1 MKKLLFFFSMVVAG
15 THGMSQANVEILGDN
30 INSLSA
36 ELRPTISFDGKKL
49 YYIVEG
55 VTIDES
61 KSKKFGQSVWYS
73 ELDAKNKWGKAVKCS
88 TPINGQI
95 DNAVFWVS
103 PDGNNVLIRGAYQNG
118 KLSGRGFSLC
128 TKTAG
133 VWGEPSKI
141 NIAGYAAMSI
151 DIYSG
156 ASMSNDG
163 KVLILYFSEEKNND
177 NNDIYISKNIDQNN
191 WSVPV
196 KVTSLSNDDDDEIS
210 PFVAAD
216 NVTLYFSSNRIG
228 GLGGHDIWMTKRLD
242 NSWLKWSNPINM
254 GDSVNS
260 EKWEAYF
267 STDAAGE
274 YGYLST
280 NKNAIGETDIAKVK
294 LNKWQQA
301 KSFVQLKG
309 KMVNAKSNKEID
321 ANITYDVISEDG
333 VKTVTVPVTNGNY
346 SISLPYGKKYVIKSN
361 ADNYFEVKDTLDL
374 MIADLNKEVSRD
386 YYLVPEIVI
395 NDYNDTLKLDQDGN
409 IVERKRINLD
419 DNLTDLKPGEILVTN
434 NILFDFAKSLLRNE
448 AFTELDKIVRM
459 MRANPSMKIELS
471 AHTDEIGNAKRNQDL
486 SEDRAFAA
494 KQYLLSKNVED
505 NRIISKGFGKTMP
518 IASNKTEAGRQKNR
532 RVEFKILEK

>member
-1 MKKLLFFFSMVVAG
+1 MKKLLFLFSMVVSAANVVAQ
-15 THGMSQANVEILGDN
+15 TNVEILGDN
-30 INSLSA
+30 INSVSA
-36 ELRPTISFDGKKL
+36 ELRPTVSFDGKKL

-55 VTIDES
+55 ITVDES
-61 KSKKFGQSVWYS
+61 KSKKFGQTVWFS
-73 ELDAKNKWGKAVKCS
+73 ELDTKNKWGKAVKC
-88 TPINGQI
+88 TLPINGQL

-103 PDGNNVLIRGAYQNG
+103 PDGNTVLIRGAYQNG
-118 KLSGRGFSLC
+118 KLSGKGFSFC
-128 TKTAG
+128 TKSAG
-133 VWGEPSKI
+133 VWGEPKKI
-141 NIAGYAAMSI
+141 NIAGYAGMSI

-163 KVLILYFSEEKNND
+163 KVLFLYFSEEKNND
-177 NNDIYISKNIDQNN
+177 NNDIYISKNIDENN

-196 KVTSLSNDDDDEIS
+196 KVTSLSYDDYDEIS
-210 PFVAAD
+210 PFLASD
-216 NVTLYFSSNRIG
+216 NVTLYFSSNRTG

-242 NSWLKWSNPINM
+242 NSWLKWSNPVNM

-274 YGYLST
+274 FGYFST
-280 NKNAIGETDIAKVK
+280 NKNSLGETDIAKVK

-309 KMVNAKSNKEID
+309 KIVNAKSNKAVD
-321 ANITYDVISEDG
+321 AKLSYDVISEDG
-333 VKTVTVPVTNGNY
+333 IKTVTVSATNGNY
-346 SISLPYGKKYVIKSN
+346 SITLPYGKKYVISSN
-361 ADNYFEVKDTLDL
+361 SDNYFEVKDTIDL
-374 MIADLNKEVSRD
+374 FASDLNKEINRD
-386 YYLVPEIVI
+386 FYLVPEIVI

-434 NILFDFAKSLLRNE
+434 NILFDFSKALLRNE
-448 AFTELDKIVRM
+448 AFAELDKIVRM

-471 AHTDEIGNAKRNQDL
+471 AYTDEIGNEKRNQDL

-494 KQYLLSKNVED
+494 KQYLLSKTIAA
-505 NRIISKGFGKTMP
+505 NRIIAKGFGKRNP
-518 IASNKTEAGRQKNR
+518 IASNKTEEGRQKNR

>member
-1 MKKLLFFFSMVVAG
+1 MKKLLFLFSMVVSAANVVAQ
-15 THGMSQANVEILGDN
+15 TNVEILGDN
-30 INSLSA
+30 INSVSA
-36 ELRPTISFDGKKL
+36 ELRPTVSFDGKKL

-55 VTIDES
+55 ITVDES
-61 KSKKFGQSVWYS
+61 KSKKFGQTVWFS
-73 ELDAKNKWGKAVKCS
+73 ELDTKNKWGKAVKC
-88 TPINGQI
+88 TLPINGQL

-103 PDGNNVLIRGAYQNG
+103 PDGNTVLIRGAYQNG
-118 KLSGRGFSLC
+118 KLSGKGFSFC
-128 TKTAG
+128 TKSAG
-133 VWGEPSKI
+133 VWGEPKKI
-141 NIAGYAAMSI
+141 NIAGYAGMSI

-163 KVLILYFSEEKNND
+163 KVLFLYFSEEKNND
-177 NNDIYISKNIDQNN
+177 NNDIYISKNIDENN

-196 KVTSLSNDDDDEIS
+196 KVTSLSYDDYDEIS
-210 PFVAAD
+210 PFLASD
-216 NVTLYFSSNRIG
+216 NVTLYFSSNRTG

-242 NSWLKWSNPINM
+242 NSWLKWSNPVNM

-274 YGYLST
+274 FGYFST
-280 NKNAIGETDIAKVK
+280 NKNSLGETDIAKVK

-309 KMVNAKSNKEID
+309 KIVNAKSNKAVD
-321 ANITYDVISEDG
+321 AKLSYDVISEDG
-333 VKTVTVPVTNGNY
+333 IKTVTVSATNGNY
-346 SISLPYGKKYVIKSN
+346 SITLPYGKKYVISSN
-361 ADNYFEVKDTLDL
+361 SDNYFEVKDTIDL
-374 MIADLNKEVSRD
+374 LASDLNKEVNRD
-386 YYLVPEIVI
+386 FYLVPEIVI

-434 NILFDFAKSLLRNE
+434 NILFDFSKALLRNE
-448 AFTELDKIVRM
+448 AFAELDKIVRM

-471 AHTDEIGNAKRNQDL
+471 AYTDEIGNEKRNQDL

-494 KQYLLSKNVED
+494 KQYLLSKTIAA
-505 NRIISKGFGKTMP
+505 NRIIAKGFGKRNP
-518 IASNKTEAGRQKNR
+518 IASNKTEEGRQKNR

>member
-1 MKKLLFFFSMVVAG
+1 MKKLFFLFSILVSG
-15 THGMSQANVEILGDN
+15 ANVIAQTNVEVLGDN
-30 INSLSA
+30 INSASA
-36 ELRPTISFDGKKL
+36 ELRPTVSFDGKKL

-61 KSKKFGQSVWYS
+61 KSKKYGQTVWYS
-73 ELDAKNKWGKAVKCS
+73 ELDTKNKWGKAVKCT
-88 TPINGQI
+88 TPINGQL

-103 PDGNNVLIRGAYQNG
+103 PDGNTVLIRGAYTNG
-118 KLSGRGFSLC
+118 KLSGKGFSLS

-133 VWGEPSKI
+133 VWGEPKKI
-141 NIAGYAAMSI
+141 NIAGYAGMSI

-163 KVLILYFSEEKNND
+163 KVLFLYFSEEKNND
-177 NNDIYISKNIDQNN
+177 NNDIYISKKIDENN
-191 WSVPV
+191 WSAPV

-216 NVTLYFSSNRIG
+216 NVTLYFSSNRKG
-228 GLGGHDIWMTKRLD
+228 GKGGHDIWMTKRLD
-242 NSWLKWSNPINM
+242 NSWLKWSNPMNM

-274 YGYLST
+274 FGYLST
-280 NKNAIGETDIAKVK
+280 NNNSLGETDIAKVK

-301 KSFVQLKG
+301 KSFVQIKG
-309 KMVNAKSNKEID
+309 KMVNAKSNNAVD
-321 ANITYDVISEDG
+321 AKLSYDVISEDG
-333 VKTVTVPVTNGNY
+333 VKTVTVTTTNGNY
-346 SISLPYGKKYVIKSN
+346 DITLPYGKKYVITSK
-361 ADNYFEVKDTLDL
+361 ADNYFEVKDTIDL
-374 MIADLNKEVSRD
+374 LVADLNKEVNRD
-386 YYLVPEIVI
+386 FYLVPEIVI
-395 NDYNDTLKLDQDGN
+395 NDYNDTLRLDQDGN
-409 IVERKRINLD
+409 IVERKRISLD

-448 AFTELDKIVRM
+448 AYAELDKIVRM
-459 MRANPSMKIELS
+459 MRANPTMKIEL
-471 AHTDEIGNAKRNQDL
+471 AAYTDEIGNGKRNQDL

-494 KQYLLSKNVED
+494 KQYLLSKSIEAD
-505 NRIISKGFGKTMP
+505 RIISKGFGKLNP
-518 IASNKTEAGRQKNR
+518 IASNKTEEGRQKNR